1 MSVQQPERTSFRRVL
16 PLLVPVALG
25 GLVVTLASLTSLAL
39 DPPPATTWAALA
51 AVFAAGVLVE
61 ASPIRLRGLPAGRVA
76 LSAVFFIGAAVMFG
90 TAEATVVAL
99 AVRVTIDVAQRH
111 PALRLL
117 YNGPVYALSAGAAG
131 GVASQLEGD
140 SAPRLVAAVAA
151 ATAAYYVVNVVLV
164 TSAIARVEQRAFVPL
179 IAAIARATVFPFAIM
194 ASGALMLVVLWERSP
209 LLALALVGPL
219 LAVALY
225 ERSVQAT
232 LVATQLA
239 LTDGLTGLGN
249 HRHFHERL
257 QAELETAGRTGA
269 PLAVC
274 LLDVDG
280 LKRVNDTRG
289 HFVGDRLLEL
299 AASTL
304 RHGGEAFRVGGDEFA
319 LLLPSTPEAAAL
331 ETATAVLERIV
342 ALEGVEGERLRLS
355 CGLAV
360 FPAAPRHDL
369 YRAADEAL
377 YASKREGLCRVHV
390 YRPDDPKPVGASAAA

>member
-1 MSVQQPERTSFRRVL
+1 
-16 PLLVPVALG
+16 
-25 GLVVTLASLTSLAL
+25 
-39 DPPPATTWAALA
+39 
-51 AVFAAGVLVE
+51 
-61 ASPIRLRGLPAGRVA
+61 
-76 LSAVFFIGAAVMFG
+76 MFG

-111 PALRLL
+111 PPLRLL
-117 YNGPVYALSAGAAG
+117 YNGPVYALSAAAAG
-131 GVASQLEGD
+131 GAASQLEGD
-140 SAPRLVAAVAA
+140 SVPRLLAAVAA

-164 TSAIARVEQRAFVPL
+164 TAAIARVEQRAFVPL
-179 IAAIARATVFPFAIM
+179 IAAIARATLFPFAIM

-225 ERSVQAT
+225 ERSMQAA

-257 QAELETAGRTGA
+257 QAELDHAVRSGA
-269 PLAVC
+269 SLTVC
-274 LLDVDG
+274 LLDVDD

-289 HFVGDRLLEL
+289 HVVGDQLLEL

-319 LLLPSTPEAAAL
+319 LLLPNTPESVAL
-331 ETATAVLERIV
+331 ETATAVLDRIA
-342 ALEGVEGERLRLS
+342 ALEGVEGEPLRLS

-360 FPAAPRHDL
+360 FPTAPRHDL
-369 YRAADEAL
+369 YRAADQAL
-377 YASKREGLCRVHV
+377 YASKREGLCRAHV
-390 YRPDDPKPVGASAAA
+390 YRPEDPRPIGASAAA

>member
-1 MSVQQPERTSFRRVL
+1 VNQLQERTSFRRVL
-16 PLLVPVALG
+16 PLLAPVSLA
-25 GLVVTLASLTSLAL
+25 GLTAAFVSLTILAV
-39 DPPPATTWAALA
+39 DPPPASTWAALA

-61 ASPIRLRGLPAGRVA
+61 ASPIRLQAVPAGFA

-99 AVRVTIDVAQRH
+99 AVRVTIDLAQRH
-111 PALRLL
+111 PPLRLL

-140 SAPRLVAAVAA
+140 SVPRLVAAVAA
-151 ATAAYYVVNVVLV
+151 ATAAYYIVNILLV
-164 TSAIARVEQRAFVPL
+164 TAAIARVEQRAFVPL
-179 IAAIARATVFPFAIM
+179 IAAVAAATAFPFAIM

-209 LLALALVGPL
+209 LLALALVGPI

-225 ERSVQAT
+225 ERSMQAT

-249 HRHFHERL
+249 HRHFHDRL
-257 QAELETAGRTGA
+257 QVELDTAARA
-269 PLAVC
+269 DSPLTLC

-289 HFVGDRLLEL
+289 HVVGDQLLEL

-319 LLLPSTPEAAAL
+319 LLLPATDESAAI
-331 ETATAVLERIV
+331 EIATSVLDRI
-342 ALEGVEGERLRLS
+342 AGLEGVEGERLRLS
-355 CGLAV
+355 CGFAV
-360 FPAAPRHDL
+360 FPTAPRHDL
-369 YRAADEAL
+369 YRAADAAL
-377 YASKREGLCRVHV
+377 YASKREGLCRLHV
-390 YRPDDPKPVGASAAA
+390 YRPDEPQPVGAVA

>member
-1 MSVQQPERTSFRRVL
+1 
-16 PLLVPVALG
+16 
-25 GLVVTLASLTSLAL
+25 
-39 DPPPATTWAALA
+39 
-51 AVFAAGVLVE
+51 VLVE

-111 PALRLL
+111 PPLRLL
-117 YNGPVYALSAGAAG
+117 YNGPVYALSAAAAG

-140 SAPRLVAAVAA
+140 SVPRLVAAVAA

-164 TSAIARVEQRAFVPL
+164 TAAIARVEERSFVPL
-179 IAAIARATVFPFAIM
+179 IAAIARATLFPFAIM

-225 ERSVQAT
+225 ERSMQAA

-257 QAELETAGRTGA
+257 QAELDHAVRSGT
-269 PLAVC
+269 PLTVC

-289 HFVGDRLLEL
+289 HVVGDQLLEL
-299 AASTL
+299 AASSL

-319 LLLPSTPEAAAL
+319 LLLPNTPESAAL
-331 ETATAVLERIV
+331 ETATAVLDRIA
-342 ALEGVEGERLRLS
+342 ALDGVEGERLRLS

-369 YRAADEAL
+369 YRAADQAL
-377 YASKREGLCRVHV
+377 YASKREGLCRAHV
-390 YRPDDPKPVGASAAA
+390 YRPEDPRPIGASAAA

>member
-1 MSVQQPERTSFRRVL
+1 
-16 PLLVPVALG
+16 
-25 GLVVTLASLTSLAL
+25 
-39 DPPPATTWAALA
+39 
-51 AVFAAGVLVE
+51 
-61 ASPIRLRGLPAGRVA
+61 
-76 LSAVFFIGAAVMFG
+76 MFG

-117 YNGPVYALSAGAAG
+117 YNGPVYALSAAAAG

-140 SAPRLVAAVAA
+140 SVPRVVAAVAA
-151 ATAAYYVVNVVLV
+151 ATAAYYVVNVVL
-164 TSAIARVEQRAFVPL
+164 ARRRSPRRAACVRPADRGDRPRNALPL
-179 IAAIARATVFPFAIM
+179 RDHGLGRADARRV
-194 ASGALMLVVLWERSP
+194 WERSP

-225 ERSVQAT
+225 ERSMQAA

-249 HRHFHERL
+249 HRHFHDRL
-257 QAELETAGRTGA
+257 QAELDHAARSGA
-269 PLAVC
+269 PLTVC

-289 HFVGDRLLEL
+289 HLVGDQLLEL
-299 AASTL
+299 AASSL

-319 LLLPSTPEAAAL
+319 LLLPNTPESSAL
-331 ETATAVLERIV
+331 ETATAVLERV
-342 ALEGVEGERLRLS
+342 AALEGVEGERLRLS

-369 YRAADEAL
+369 YRAADQAL
-377 YASKREGLCRVHV
+377 YASKREGLCRPHV
-390 YRPDDPKPVGASAAA
+390 YRPEDPRPIGASAAA